1 MDSSQRNRY
10 LIGLIAVAAAVI
22 ALLILPF
29 VGFTEKTVYWNSYEM
44 VGLGT
49 WADGLNFFD
58 YPDTLFYIAL
68 LLLAGAV
75 ALIGPL
81 RLLWGAY
88 RLEEEPPKADL
99 SRAAAISGTVAVG
112 TVAVL
117 PLTLLVL
124 LPSVEEQ
131 TIWLVEAGGFLS
143 DWWPSYGAFIAI
155 GGAAIAAWALRSAAN
170 ASVPP
175 PPPPPP
181 PNPAV

>member
-1 MDSSQRNRY
+1 MGSSQRNRY
-10 LIGLIAVAAAVI
+10 LIGLIGVSAALV

-29 VGFTEKTVYWNSYEM
+29 VGFTEKTLYWYSYEM

-49 WADGLNFFD
+49 WGDGLNFFE
-58 YPDTLFYIAL
+58 YPDTLFYISL

-88 RLEEEPPKADL
+88 RQEEEPPGADL
-99 SRAAAISGTVAVG
+99 RRAATTSMTVAVG
-112 TVAVL
+112 TVVVL
-117 PLTLLVL
+117 LLTLFVL

-131 TIWLVEAGGFLS
+131 TIWLVETGGFLS
-143 DWWPSYGAFIAI
+143 DWWPGYGAFIAI
-155 GGAAIAAWALRSAAN
+155 GGAGIAFWVLRSAAN
-170 ASVPP
+170 TSE
-175 PPPPPP
+175 PPPPP

>member
-1 MDSSQRNRY
+1 MGSSQRNRY

-49 WADGLNFFD
+49 WGEGLNFFE
-58 YPDTLFYIAL
+58 YPDTLFYISL

-88 RLEEEPPKADL
+88 RQEEEPPEADL
-99 SRAAAISGTVAVG
+99 RRAAAIGMTVAVG
-112 TVAVL
+112 TVAAL
-117 PLTLLVL
+117 LLTLLVL

-131 TIWLVEAGGFLS
+131 TIWLVETGGFLS
-143 DWWPSYGAFIAI
+143 DWWPGYGAFIAI
-155 GGAAIAAWALRSAAN
+155 GGAGIAFWVLRSAAN

-175 PPPPPP
+175 PPPP
-181 PNPAV
+181 NPAV